1 MNDYLKYNE
10 DKTEVIGFY
19 DGLQGDVV
27 IPDGIKKIY
36 NWAFMKCSG
45 ITSVFIPDS
54 VIEIGECAFSY
65 RYSLKKIDIPKGVR
79 KISDFAFFSCED
91 LLSIT
96 INNLTYLSFYFYCIF
111 NSYIF
116 SFF

>member
-54 VIEIGECAFSY
+54 VIEIGAEAFS
-65 RYSLKKIDIPKGVR
+65 DCP
-79 KISDFAFFSCED
+79 
-91 LLSIT
+91 
-96 INNLTYLSFYFYCIF
+96 NLTNVRLPSTIRNVNYGVLIDARV
-111 NSYIF
+111 
-116 SFF
+116 